1 MIRVEQLSKIFAA
14 KQAPKNKLPF
24 TNKQNNSNDIVALNN
39 VSFTLNDGEIT
50 GLLGLNGAGKS
61 TLMRLIYGLLQP
73 TSGEVWVDDFSVTRN
88 PDQARQQLGVLP
100 DDTGLYKRLT
110 ARENIRYF
118 GELQGMSGP
127 ALEQSIEQLIHWL
140 GMEPIAERRADGF
153 SLGERMKTAL
163 ARAIVHQ
170 PRHVL
175 LDEPTNG
182 LDVITTRA
190 VRRLLHELKSDG
202 RCVIFSSHLMHEVSG
217 LCDRIIV
224 IAQGEILVDG
234 NLEAIK
240 DAGQANNLEDA
251 FVNLVTQAA
260 DKKEHSHE

>member
-1 MIRVEQLSKIFAA
+1 MIRVERLSKIFAA
-14 KQAPKNKLPF
+14 KKTKGLPLPLLNK
-24 TNKQNNSNDIVALNN
+24 VAQPAVITALDD

-50 GLLGLNGAGKS
+50 GVLGLNGAGKS

-73 TSGEVWVDDFSVTRN
+73 TAGDVWINQFRVSSN
-88 PDQARQQLGVLP
+88 PNAARKQLGVLP

-118 GELQGMSGP
+118 GELQGMHKSQLEP
-127 ALEQSIEQLIHWL
+127 AIDQLIHLL
-140 GMEPIAERRADGF
+140 GMETIANRHAEGF

-170 PRHVL
+170 PQHIL

-190 VRRLLHELKSDG
+190 VRRLLLELKNQG
-202 RCVIFSSHLMHEVSG
+202 RCVVFSSHLMHEISG

-224 IAQGEILVDG
+224 MAQGKILADGSLPEIL
-234 NLEAIK
+234 E
-240 DAGQANNLEDA
+240 AGQSNQLENA
-251 FVNLVTQAA
+251 FVNLVQPEEGIQHA
-260 DKKEHSHE
+260 